1 VLGAANGA
9 AVLAIAGGQAA
20 DATLTALA
28 GVSVAANKML
38 YATGTDAFATTD
50 LTSQARDL
58 LDDTSFGAMR
68 TTLGLEIGVNVQ
80 AFDTDLSNWAGK
92 AAPTGDAVGTSDTQT
107 LENKTYKGVIESV
120 YSFSAGTAFT
130 ITSRT
135 ESIIICPTNGSATL
149 TLGAPSSHTGRSYT
163 ICIDYG
169 GAHTVSWSITGG
181 SSFRGTVPT
190 ATSVNAKRDVYTVWS
205 DGTNW
210 HISDAGRN
218 L

>member
-1 VLGAANGA
+1 M
-9 AVLAIAGGQAA
+9 LAIAGGQAA

-210 HISDAGRN
+210 HKFRALLGTARGHI
-218 L
+218 